1 MSSCVETKKALL
13 KTFLYKVF
21 LIFSEFYLLKR
32 PINLEPEK
40 ELGISQN
47 ICTITPLKQI
57 HTHKFFLGWFSYR
70 ISHLQWLSSPCHRTT
85 EAKDFNNINT
95 KRFRLG
101 NIYLIFFISVNGSK
115 AISQGTR
122 PKVFRQTVDYMS
134 ILSNSFLP
142 GSALPWFQTLVPLSF
157 VPSINLGIELTF
169 SVS

>member
-101 NIYLIFFISVNGSK
+101 NIYLIFFLYQLMGAKLYPREQDPKFSGKQLIICLYSLIHFYQALHCPGSK
-115 AISQGTR
+115 
-122 PKVFRQTVDYMS
+122 
-134 ILSNSFLP
+134 
-142 GSALPWFQTLVPLSF
+142 PWFLYLLFPVLTWELS
-157 VPSINLGIELTF
+157 
-169 SVS
+169 